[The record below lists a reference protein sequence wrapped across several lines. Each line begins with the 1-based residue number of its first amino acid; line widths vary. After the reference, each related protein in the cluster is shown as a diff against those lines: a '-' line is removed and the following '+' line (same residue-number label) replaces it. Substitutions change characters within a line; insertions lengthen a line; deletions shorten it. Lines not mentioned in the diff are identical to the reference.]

1 MRRAVM
7 VSAAL
12 MFVAPALASANVRG
26 GAGGV
31 VGPDKVGP
39 LRLNHSTRNAVLAYA
54 GKPTSHFYL
63 DKVGST
69 TANLRR
75 AVWEE
80 LGYGSSTQYW
90 VWRAHAGSPWL
101 FNGFFTTSRRWHT
114 AAGTRVGMTS
124 AQARRR
130 ERVRFHGWLLSQRL
144 LAFDAQLVLRGVDR
158 QRPRQRAGGARRP
171 RADLLAH
178 HSSRLRAPA

>member
-101 FNGFFTTSRRWHT
+101 FNGFYTTSRRWHT

-130 ERVRFHGWLLSQRL
+130 ERVPFMGGCLASGYWHSTHSWSYVVSIVSGRVNELVALGAHG
-144 LAFDAQLVLRGVDR
+144 
-158 QRPRQRAGGARRP
+158 PIC
-171 RADLLAH
+171 
-178 HSSRLRAPA
+178 

>member
-12 MFVAPALASANVRG
+12 LFVAPALASARVRG

-54 GKPTSHFYL
+54 GKPTSDSYL
-63 DKVGST
+63 NEMGNKPASL
-69 TANLRR
+69 NR

-80 LGYGSSTQYW
+80 LSYGSTTQYW

-114 AAGTRVGMTS
+114 PTGTRVGMTS
-124 AQARRR
+124 ARARRR
-130 ERVRFHGWLLSQRL
+130 ERVRFMGGCDASGYWHSTHSWSYVVSIVDGHVNELVALGAHG
-144 LAFDAQLVLRGVDR
+144 
-158 QRPRQRAGGARRP
+158 PIC
-171 RADLLAH
+171 
-178 HSSRLRAPA
+178 